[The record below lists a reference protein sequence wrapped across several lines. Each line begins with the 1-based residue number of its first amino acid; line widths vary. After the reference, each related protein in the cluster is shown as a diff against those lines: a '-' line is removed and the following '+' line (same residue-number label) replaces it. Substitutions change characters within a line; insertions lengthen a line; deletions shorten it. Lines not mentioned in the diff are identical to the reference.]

1 MGPLL
6 CPLKIAAMRA
16 GLLRVVPQPVL
27 DLLTWQQLEKKVC
40 GDPEIT
46 VAELRKFSKCQGQPK
61 AAPSPLRGQGPPLMM
76 LILHTH
82 PAPC

>member
-1 MGPLL
+1 MP
-6 CPLKIAAMRA
+6 PQIAAMRA

-46 VAELRKFSKCQGQPK
+46 VAELRKFSKCQDQPK
-61 AAPSPLRGQGPPLMM
+61 AAPGPLCGQGLPLTV
-76 LILHTH
+76 LILCMD
-82 PAPC
+82 PDPC

>member
-1 MGPLL
+1 
-6 CPLKIAAMRA
+6 MRA

-40 GDPEIT
+40 GDAEIT

-61 AAPSPLRGQGPPLMM
+61 AARSPPHEQGLPSMM
-76 LILHTH
+76 LILRTH